1 MFAYNICTCAHV
13 EHVRMARNKFTVMYT
28 VMHFAQT
35 MILSDCTSNLKR
47 VSTLRNY
54 GARARVA
61 WMLFNRVLS
70 AVSRVLS
77 IHGDHTDPHH
87 TVCAPYR
94 AYTFETTDMRTV
106 TMCKCTCM
114 CAEFDHDATGVPIQ
128 IALKVRS
135 VSTLAL

>member
-77 IHGDHTDPHH
+77 AVSMAITLILITPCVHHIVHIHSRQRT
-87 TVCAPYR
+87 CALSQCVSVHACAQSSTTTLLVYPYR
-94 AYTFETTDMRTV
+94 L
-106 TMCKCTCM
+106 
-114 CAEFDHDATGVPIQ
+114 H
-128 IALKVRS
+128 
-135 VSTLAL
+135 